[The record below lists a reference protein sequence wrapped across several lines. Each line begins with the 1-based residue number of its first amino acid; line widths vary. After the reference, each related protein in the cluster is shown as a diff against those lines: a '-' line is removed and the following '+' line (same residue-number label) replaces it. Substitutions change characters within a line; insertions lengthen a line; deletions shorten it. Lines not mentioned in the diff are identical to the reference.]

1 MWLTWQQ
8 QPKRKLHEWQ
18 WWNSSNGSTR
28 AWTAWWESPESTCN
42 SILIPFFIKTVFC
55 VHDVICR
62 RKRQA
67 WDSGGPPEQRGQA
80 AQKLTLYGTGPSW
93 SYHVPPKRFLD
104 CKSVHLT
111 CLEKKMECRWSVD
124 VLKQPKKKQQGKS
137 LPLTLWWLI
146 SLQNDPLFLCS
157 IQISEWVRV
166 RMEMKQEKRDPLNT
180 HCGGSDGLCLVTK
193 RTWCFCEFA
202 GGARI
207 TNRTVQTPW
216 EHMVRICS

>member
-137 LPLTLWWLI
+137 LPLTLCWLI

-157 IQISEWVRV
+157 IQISEW
-166 RMEMKQEKRDPLNT
+166 DNNNT
-180 HCGGSDGLCLVTK
+180 DC
-193 RTWCFCEFA
+193 
-202 GGARI
+202 RI
-207 TNRTVQTPW
+207 THHVNKKRLTNRDATP
-216 EHMVRICS
+216 EPLQRHCRHPHQIPDILMYDTGATMGEKASKE